1 MDQFSIPERMDPVAR
16 VENQRSSV
24 SPDRRRREKPPSRPD
39 PNANNEDAQ
48 LPAEEETQH
57 DLDELA

>member
-16 VENQRSSV
+16 VENQRPAV

-39 PNANNEDAQ
+39 TSADDEDSQ
-48 LPAEEETQH
+48 LPAEEDNRH